1 MHPAEPPRA
10 TDAGPGG
17 PLSGLNGLFQVQHGG
32 NGDSRR
38 RGARRDAGVGS
49 FDAENNFASPR
60 TSTATL
66 GSPETTEEAMAHGGV
81 LPENTTA
88 ANSNQIDVP
97 GCNREGERVG

>member
-1 MHPAEPPRA
+1 MGHARA
-10 TDAGPGG
+10 RT
-17 PLSGLNGLFQVQHGG
+17 VQHGG

-49 FDAENNFASPR
+49 FDAENNCASPR
-60 TSTATL
+60 TSAATL

-88 ANSNQIDVP
+88 AISNQIDVP
-97 GCNREGERVG
+97 GCNREGERGG